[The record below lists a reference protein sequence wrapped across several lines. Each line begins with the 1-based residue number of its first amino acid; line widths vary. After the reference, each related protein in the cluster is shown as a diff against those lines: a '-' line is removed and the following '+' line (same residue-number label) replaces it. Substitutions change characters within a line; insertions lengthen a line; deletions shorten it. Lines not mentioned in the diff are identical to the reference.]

1 MIMVNLAEAKKHLAH
16 YTRLVKGG
24 SVVVLCERNKP
35 IAEIRPLGHPS
46 VKRPKRKIGL
56 MKGLCPIGLDFLKE
70 DLETGEDFYK
80 TSIFPDIVPK
90 SQL

>member
-1 MIMVNLAEAKKHLAH
+1 MIAVNLAEAKKHLAH

-56 MKGLCPIGLDFLKE
+56 MKGLCPIGLDFLKGPE
-70 DLETGEDFYK
+70 NSENISQRGVYENVTDLE
-80 TSIFPDIVPK
+80 
-90 SQL
+90 